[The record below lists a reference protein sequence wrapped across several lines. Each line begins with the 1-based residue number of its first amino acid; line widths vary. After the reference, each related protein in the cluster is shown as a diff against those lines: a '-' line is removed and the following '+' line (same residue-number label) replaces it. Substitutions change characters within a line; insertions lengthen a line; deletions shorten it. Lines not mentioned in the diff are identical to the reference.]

1 MPDSLKFKT
10 LITNRT
16 VFGGGGIM
24 PDFFVPLDTIS
35 NSDYYSDLLRG
46 GFLNTFSYQFT
57 DKNRKQLMKNFP
69 SFDSFNNEFICDDK
83 FMAAFF
89 KYVEKEDASLE
100 KNEEEYAISKTAIKL
115 RLKAYLARN
124 LWDTDEFYQVYNE
137 SNEILQ
143 RAVKIIQEK
152 EYEKVNLDH

>member
-1 MPDSLKFKT
+1 
-10 LITNRT
+10 
-16 VFGGGGIM
+16 
-24 PDFFVPLDTIS
+24 
-35 NSDYYSDLLRG
+35 
-46 GFLNTFSYQFT
+46 
-57 DKNRKQLMKNFP
+57 
-69 SFDSFNNEFICDDK
+69 
-83 FMAAFF
+83 MAAFF

-124 LWDTDEFYQVYNE
+124 LWDTNEFYQVYNE